1 MRMSNLRN
9 NRRGRRKIFRT
20 VLIYFSTIIAVIFFI
35 FPIYWLIATSLKTRA
50 QAFSTPPLFV
60 WEPTLRNFIDIFIKR
75 QTEIEAITGQE
86 LELATGAETFFYNS
100 FIVTFSSIAI
110 ATVIG
115 VLAAYS
121 FSRYQPHG
129 TNTLMFFIL
138 STRMLPAI
146 VVAIPIYFFYRSLGL
161 YNTHI
166 GLILLYT
173 MFNLPFAVWMMKS
186 FFDEVP
192 RDIEQAALV
201 DGSNP
206 IKVFYKIALP
216 QVLVGLG
223 ATIGFLIINVWNE
236 FLFALLLTERATRTV
251 PVMIA
256 GTRGEVGINW
266 GLIAAIE
273 TLYILPAL
281 VLIFVL
287 QRFLLRGMTFGTV
300 RGAK

>member
-1 MRMSNLRN
+1 MATTKN
-9 NRRGRRKIFRT
+9 NRSKKRGVFKPAIVYFFVIVS
-20 VLIYFSTIIAVIFFI
+20 VLFFM
-35 FPIYWLIATSLKTRA
+35 FPIFWLVATSLKTRA
-50 QAFSTPPLFV
+50 QAFSTPPLFI

-86 LELATGAETFFYNS
+86 LELATGAETFFVNS
-100 FIVTFSSIAI
+100 FIVTGMSISI

-121 FSRYQPHG
+121 FSRYQPKG

-146 VVAIPIYFFYRSLGL
+146 VVAIPIYFFYRSIGL
-161 YNTHI
+161 YNTYL

-192 RDIEQAALV
+192 REIEQAALV

-206 IKVFYKIALP
+206 FKVFYRIALP
-216 QVLVGLG
+216 QVLVGLA
-223 ATIGFLIINVWNE
+223 ATVGFLVINVWNE

-281 VLIFVL
+281 ILIFLL
-287 QRFLLRGMTFGTV
+287 QRYLLRGMTFGTV

>member
-1 MRMSNLRN
+1 MESRPR
-9 NRRGRRKIFRT
+9 RIRGRKILKT
-20 VLIYFSTIIAVIFFI
+20 ILIYSTTIIAVVFFL
-35 FPIYWLIATSLKTRA
+35 FPIFWLIATSLKSRA
-50 QAFSTPPLFV
+50 QAFSTPPLFI
-60 WEPTLRNFIDIFIKR
+60 WEPTLRNFIDIFLKR

-86 LELATGAETFFYNS
+86 LELATGAEIFFFNS
-100 FIVTFSSIAI
+100 FIVTTVSITL
-110 ATVIG
+110 ATAIG

-121 FSRYQPHG
+121 FSRYRPLG

-146 VVAIPIYFFYRSLGL
+146 VVAIPIYFFYRAIGL
-161 YNTHI
+161 YNTYL

-192 RDIEQAALV
+192 REIEQAALI
-201 DGSNP
+201 DGSHP
-206 IKVFYKIALP
+206 LKVFYKIALP

-223 ATIGFLIINVWNE
+223 ATVGFLIINVWNE
-236 FLFALLLTERATRTV
+236 FLFALLLTERTTRTV
-251 PVMIA
+251 PVLIA

-281 VLIFVL
+281 ILIFVL
-287 QRFLLRGMTFGTV
+287 QRYLLRGMSFGTV

>member
-1 MRMSNLRN
+1 MANLRN
-9 NRRGRRKIFRT
+9 NRRGRRKIVKT
-20 VLIYFSTIIAVIFFI
+20 TLIYLSTIIAVIFFI
-35 FPIYWLIATSLKTRA
+35 FPIYWLVATSLKTRA

-60 WEPTLRNFIDIFIKR
+60 WEPTFRNFIDIFLKR

-86 LELATGAETFFYNS
+86 LELATGAEIFFYNS
-100 FIVTFSSIAI
+100 FVVTFSSIAI

-121 FSRYQPHG
+121 FSRYKPAG
-129 TNTLMFFIL
+129 TSTLMFFIL

-161 YNTHI
+161 YNTYI

-206 IKVFYKIALP
+206 VKVFYKIALP

-281 VLIFVL
+281 VLIFLL

-300 RGAK
+300 RGVK

>member
-1 MRMSNLRN
+1 MGNNFGRKRQKRVLRS
-9 NRRGRRKIFRT
+9 IAIYAATT
-20 VLIYFSTIIAVIFFI
+20 VAVVFFM
-35 FPIYWLIATSLKTRA
+35 FPIFWLIATAFKTRA

-60 WEPTLRNFIDIFIKR
+60 WEPTFRNFIDIFLKR

-86 LELATGAETFFYNS
+86 IELATGAELFFYNS
-100 FIVTFSSIAI
+100 FIVTLSSIAI
-110 ATVIG
+110 ATFIG
-115 VLAAYS
+115 TLAAYS
-121 FSRYQPHG
+121 FSRYSPKG

-146 VVAIPIYFFYRSLGL
+146 VVAIPIYFFYRAIGL
-161 YNTHI
+161 YNTYH
-166 GLILLYT
+166 GLIMLYV

-186 FFDEVP
+186 FFDEIP

-201 DGSNP
+201 DGSP
-206 IKVFYKIALP
+206 PWRVFYKIAIP

-223 ATIGFLIINVWNE
+223 ATVGFLTINIWNE
-236 FLFALLLTERATRTV
+236 FLFALLLTERSTRTI

-273 TLYILPAL
+273 TLYVLPAL

-287 QRFLLRGMTFGTV
+287 QRYLLRGMTFGTV

>member
-1 MRMSNLRN
+1 MPNTRN
-9 NRRGRRKIFRT
+9 NKAGLRRILRT
-20 VLIYFSTIIAVIFFI
+20 AILYFFTIVAVVFFI
-35 FPIYWLIATSLKTRA
+35 FPIFWLIATSLKTRA

-60 WEPTLRNFIDIFIKR
+60 WEPTLRNYIDIFLKR

-86 LELATGAETFFYNS
+86 LELATGAEIFFYNS
-100 FIVTFSSIAI
+100 FLVTFSSIAI
-110 ATVIG
+110 ATLIG

-121 FSRYQPHG
+121 FSRYRPAG

-161 YNTHI
+161 YNTYI

-186 FFDEVP
+186 FFDEIP
-192 RDIEQAALV
+192 RDIELAAMV

-206 IKVFYKIALP
+206 LKVFYRIALP
-216 QVLVGLG
+216 QVVVGLG
-223 ATIGFLIINVWNE
+223 ATVGFLIINVWNE

-273 TLYILPAL
+273 TLYIIPAL
-281 VLIFVL
+281 ILIFVL

-300 RGAK
+300 RGAR

>member
-1 MRMSNLRN
+1 MGNNQGRKRQKKVLRS
-9 NRRGRRKIFRT
+9 IAIYAATT
-20 VLIYFSTIIAVIFFI
+20 VAVVFFM
-35 FPIYWLIATSLKTRA
+35 FPIFWLIATAFKTRA
-50 QAFSTPPLFV
+50 QAFSTPPLFI
-60 WEPTLRNFIDIFIKR
+60 WEPTFRNFIDIFLKR

-86 LELATGAETFFYNS
+86 IELATGAELFFYNS
-100 FIVTFSSIAI
+100 FIVTLSSIVI
-110 ATVIG
+110 ATFIG
-115 VLAAYS
+115 TLAAYS
-121 FSRYQPHG
+121 FSRYRPQG

-146 VVAIPIYFFYRSLGL
+146 VVAIPIYFFYRAIGL
-161 YNTHI
+161 YNTYH
-166 GLILLYT
+166 GLIMLYV

-186 FFDEVP
+186 FFDEIP

-201 DGSNP
+201 DGSP
-206 IKVFYKIALP
+206 PWRVFYRIAIP

-223 ATIGFLIINVWNE
+223 ATVGFLTINIWNE
-236 FLFALLLTERATRTV
+236 FLFALLLTERSTRTI

-273 TLYILPAL
+273 TLYVLPAL

-287 QRFLLRGMTFGTV
+287 QRYLLRGMTFGTV

>member
-1 MRMSNLRN
+1 MR
-9 NRRGRRKIFRT
+9 KT
-20 VLIYFSTIIAVIFFI
+20 VKTVVIYASTFVAVVFFI
-35 FPIYWLIATSLKTRA
+35 FPLFWLIATSLKTRA
-50 QAFSTPPLFV
+50 QAFSTPPLFI
-60 WEPTLRNFIDIFIKR
+60 WEPTFRNFIDIFLKR

-86 LELATGAETFFYNS
+86 LELATGAETFFLNS
-100 FIVTFSSIAI
+100 FIVTTFSIAL

-121 FSRYQPHG
+121 FSRYRPFG

-146 VVAIPIYFFYRSLGL
+146 VVAIPIYFFYRSVGL

-186 FFDEVP
+186 FFDEIP
-192 RDIEQAALV
+192 KDIEQAALV
-201 DGSNP
+201 DGSHP
-206 IKVFYKIALP
+206 VKVFYKIALP

-223 ATIGFLIINVWNE
+223 ATVGFLIINVWNE
-236 FLFALLLTERATRTV
+236 FLFALLLTERAVRTV
-251 PVMIA
+251 PVLIA

-281 VLIFVL
+281 ILIFVL
-287 QRFLLRGMTFGTV
+287 QKYLLRGMTFGTV

>member
-1 MRMSNLRN
+1 MGN
-9 NRRGRRKIFRT
+9 NYGRRRPKR
-20 VLIYFSTIIAVIFFI
+20 VLKSLAVYVATIIAVVFFM
-35 FPIYWLIATSLKTRA
+35 FPIFWLIATAFKTRA

-60 WEPTLRNFIDIFIKR
+60 WEPTFRNFIDIFLKR

-86 LELATGAETFFYNS
+86 IELATGAEQFFYNS
-100 FIVTFSSIAI
+100 FIVTISSIVI
-110 ATVIG
+110 ATFIG
-115 VLAAYS
+115 TLAAYS
-121 FSRYQPHG
+121 FSRYRPLG

-146 VVAIPIYFFYRSLGL
+146 VVAIPIYFFYRAVGL
-161 YNTHI
+161 YNTYH
-166 GLILLYT
+166 GLIMLYI

-186 FFDEVP
+186 FFDEIP

-201 DGSNP
+201 DGSTP
-206 IKVFYKIALP
+206 WRVFYKIAIP

-223 ATIGFLIINVWNE
+223 ATVGFLTINIWNE
-236 FLFALLLTERATRTV
+236 FLFALLLTERSTRTI

-273 TLYILPAL
+273 TLYVLPAL

-287 QRFLLRGMTFGTV
+287 QRYLLRGMTFGTV
-300 RGAK
+300 RGAR